1 MKGIVKEI
9 IRKLGSRKLW
19 TAAVGIAVGIIVA
32 FGGDGEA
39 VERVAGNA
47 MSVITAVVYIL
58 AEAGVDIS
66 RKNEVEVRNDE
77 ALRDRCV

>member
-1 MKGIVKEI
+1 MKDIVKEI
-9 IRKLGSRKLW
+9 MRKLSSRKLW
-19 TAAVGIAVGIIVA
+19 TAVVGIAVGIVVA

-66 RKNEVEVRNDE
+66 RKTETEVRND
-77 ALRDRCV
+77 

>member
-1 MKGIVKEI
+1 MKDIVKEI
-9 IRKLGSRKLW
+9 IRKLSSRKLW
-19 TAAVGIAVGIIVA
+19 TAVVGIAVGIVVA

-66 RKNEVEVRNDE
+66 RKTETEVRND
-77 ALRDRCV
+77 

>member
-1 MKGIVKEI
+1 MKDIVKEI
-9 IRKLGSRKLW
+9 MRKLSSRKLW
-19 TAAVGIAVGIIVA
+19 AAVVGIAVGIVVA

-66 RKNEVEVRNDE
+66 RKTETEVRNDE
-77 ALRDRCV
+77 ARCDRCV